1 MGSRWDDE
9 EDEELERGRSRSRR
23 EPEPEPEHEPTL
35 GELIEGS
42 VRKLVTGI
50 VIAGALIGL
59 GVYGSSRG
67 DSSAE
72 YQIVTSADGHIV
84 YRVNTDS
91 GSIVACLPRS
101 SGNNPCWLMQRG
113 NRHLE
118 DEAPAENVSAA
129 APAPIQAQ
137 PATPPAVTARPAA
150 PQLTT
155 PQNTAAPAAR

>member
-1 MGSRWDDE
+1 
-9 EDEELERGRSRSRR
+9 
-23 EPEPEPEHEPTL
+23 
-35 GELIEGS
+35 
-42 VRKLVTGI
+42 
-50 VIAGALIGL
+50 
-59 GVYGSSRG
+59 
-67 DSSAE
+67 SSAE

-91 GSIVACLPRS
+91 GSIVACLPRA

-137 PATPPAVTARPAA
+137 PATPPAVTAQPAPRRLPA
-150 PQLTT
+150 
-155 PQNTAAPAAR
+155 PQNTAAPAARGQEARTLPMDRDAPRRDAGDAVETGFLGRLGPGLITGAADDDPSGIGT